1 MNQEPSDETPQK
13 QNSRPGILRRNKLV
27 LAAIVVGA
35 VLIGGASYYAFGRDS
50 GSVGNDFDPSSVLPA
65 PVTQPEATAVYTAET
80 LKQYNGKDGRRC
92 YVAVKG
98 VVYEISGK
106 SLWQEGQ
113 HTPSAGDAYC
123 GADLTQAI
131 SRSPHGE
138 SKLRDLP
145 KVGTFQ

>member
-1 MNQEPSDETPQK
+1 MNPEAPDETPQ
-13 QNSRPGILRRNKLV
+13 QQRPRPGFLRRNKLV
-27 LAAIVVGA
+27 LAAIVVGLA
-35 VLIGGASYYAFGRDS
+35 LIGGAGYYAFGREAET
-50 GSVGNDFDPSSVLPA
+50 VGTDFDPSSVLPA

-98 VVYEISGK
+98 TVYEISGK

-113 HTPSAGDAYC
+113 HTPSAGEAYC
-123 GADLTQAI
+123 GADLTQAL

-138 SKLRDLP
+138 SKVRDLP

>member
-1 MNQEPSDETPQK
+1 MNDDTNSDTPEK
-13 QNSRPGILRRNKLV
+13 IRARPGLLRRSKLV
-27 LAAIVVGA
+27 LIAVIIGV

-50 GSVGNDFDPSSVLPA
+50 DTVGSDFDPSSVLPA

-113 HTPSAGDAYC
+113 HTPSGGEAYC
-123 GADLTQAI
+123 GADLTEALQ
-131 SRSPHGE
+131 RSPHGE
-138 SKLRDLP
+138 SKMRDLP